1 MASGGGAG
9 PGLGARR
16 GGDVKP
22 RVIAHRGAAA
32 ERPEN
37 TVPAYALAL
46 EQGADMI
53 EIDLHRTR
61 DGVVVV
67 LHDAGLER
75 LGGSGEVGEA
85 SLAELLTLDAGGGER
100 IPTLDDVLDAFGDR
114 IPFDLEL
121 KWGRHGLYEG
131 LEAAVLDA
139 VERRGLLDRT
149 LLSCFHAPVLE
160 TLRRA
165 APAARL
171 ALLVSRHRP
180 DGALERARSLG
191 AEAVNPEASL
201 VTPEWVEAAHGEGL
215 AVYPYTVD
223 DEAEMRRLLG
233 WGVDGLFT
241 NAPARLR
248 SLVDSLGG

>member
-1 MASGGGAG
+1 V
-9 PGLGARR
+9 R
-16 GGDVKP
+16 P

-37 TVPAYALAL
+37 TLSAYTLAL

-67 LHDAGLER
+67 LHDADLAR
-75 LGGSGEVGEA
+75 LGGRGEVGET
-85 SLAELLTLDAGGGER
+85 SLAELLTLDAGAGER
-100 IPTLDDVLDAFGDR
+100 VPTLEEVLDAFGPR
-114 IPFDLEL
+114 IPFNLEL
-121 KWGRHGLYEG
+121 KWGRRGPYEG

-149 LLSCFHAPVLE
+149 LLSCFHEPVLE

-180 DGALERARSLG
+180 EGALERARALD
-191 AEAVNPEASL
+191 AEAVHPEASL
-201 VTPEWVEAAHGEGL
+201 VTREWVAAAHEAGL
-215 AVYPYTVD
+215 AVHPFTVD
-223 DEAEMRRLLG
+223 DEGEMRRLLG
-233 WGVDGLFT
+233 WEVDGLFT
-241 NAPARLR
+241 NAPGRLR
-248 SLVDSLGG
+248 ALVDSLGG